1 MKAAGSMGSGS
12 AKQNFEAAPQ
22 AEDGITVVIP
32 TINRADV
39 LVDTV
44 KDLLAQDFD
53 RYEIIVIDQSDET
66 NQAVLDLLR
75 DSPVRARYFK
85 AEFRGLPQ
93 ARNFGW
99 QQARHAV
106 VLYIDDDIR
115 TKPEFVAAHYEAHR
129 KAGVSMVAGG
139 IDEAK
144 GDNPSRKSPG
154 SFNWWTA
161 TAVRNFSVNEAGWCL
176 HAPGGN
182 FSVKRDALARAGGI
196 DEILNVGAAL
206 YEESEL
212 ALRLRSAG
220 YRTWFEP
227 SARLTHLAAP
237 MGGCRVPRDV
247 PRYMHGLAHNR
258 AILIYRHLRPWHRPT
273 AIGRLLLL
281 GLSYSRADRSIR
293 PFLETFRGMSAGRRA
308 AKNAPLNAP
317 LQATECTSS

>member
-1 MKAAGSMGSGS
+1 MSMANAGNGANIREPMPNGVS
-12 AKQNFEAAPQ
+12 
-22 AEDGITVVIP
+22 VVIP
-32 TINRADV
+32 TINRAQV

-53 RYEIIVIDQSDET
+53 RYEIIVVDQSDEINET
-66 NQAVLDLLR
+66 VLGLLR
-75 DSPVRARYFK
+75 DSAVSARYYK
-85 AEFRGLPQ
+85 ADNFRGLPQ

-99 QQARHAV
+99 QKSQYDI

-115 TKPEFVAAHYEAHR
+115 TTSSFVSAHYDAFC
-129 KAGVSMVAGG
+129 KTGAAMVAGG

-144 GDNPSRKSPG
+144 GDNPSGHAPG

-161 TAVRNFSVNEAGWCL
+161 TAVRNFSVDRPGWCL

-182 FSVKRDALARAGGI
+182 FAVRRQVLAQIGGL
-196 DEILNVGAAL
+196 DEILSIGAAL

-212 ALRLRSAG
+212 ALRLRKAG
-220 YRTWFEP
+220 HRTWFEP
-227 SARLTHLAAP
+227 AARLTHLAAP

-258 AILIYRHLRPWHRPT
+258 GILIYRHLRPWHRPT
-273 AIGRLLLL
+273 AIVRLLLL
-281 GLSYSRADRSIR
+281 GLSYSRADRSLK
-293 PFLETFRGMSAGRRA
+293 PFKATFSGLAAGRKA
-308 AKNAPLNAP
+308 AGRAPLNGE